1 MTNKFQ
7 FYNYQYSK
15 PRLGMFGILDFSIW
29 YLFVFCNLFIGICL
43 NQFINEINN

>member
-7 FYNYQYSK
+7 FHKFQFFKRWTS
-15 PRLGMFGILDFSIW
+15 PFEVLDFQFW